1 LLSKRHRDLG
11 RLKTKAGCRLHALL
25 LQMNPGGAAF
35 RITPVSRIN
44 AVIDAFEAA
53 DVMGR
58 ERQEIARK
66 LAADTDRYKDL
77 LDASKQCITVALGT
91 SLTRDTLGRA
101 FSDRKVAE
109 RKTSTEAIRAL
120 KRRLSDVVYRHLV
133 LPTPT
138 NSTDAQV
145 GPEGR
150 NRNDSDSSV
159 TGSAS

>member
-1 LLSKRHRDLG
+1 MR
-11 RLKTKAGCRLHALL
+11 
-25 LQMNPGGAAF
+25 
-35 RITPVSRIN
+35 RIN
-44 AVIDAFEAA
+44 AAIDDFEAA
-53 DVMGR
+53 DVMSR
-58 ERQEIARK
+58 QRQEIARK
-66 LAADTDRYKDL
+66 LAADTDRDKDL

-101 FSDRKVAE
+101 FSGRKVAE
-109 RKTSTEAIRAL
+109 RKTSKAAIRAL

-145 GPEGR
+145 SPGGQ
-150 NRNDSDSSV
+150 NRNDSDLSV